1 MPAYICH
8 TCYVCARKC
17 MQCCTYALYVH
28 ACIHI
33 DNKTLAFLIVYIVYI
48 IQLFLILDGIDWA
61 HFVLDIV
68 VMYCPLSVQER
79 GLK

>member
-1 MPAYICH
+1 MPAYIHATYVLGNACNAARMH
-8 TCYVCARKC
+8 YTC
-17 MQCCTYALYVH
+17 MH
-28 ACIHI
+28 ACI